1 MTKKMC
7 ETPEQELPRAELA
20 RRIGA
25 AWARSGCLAQE
36 RIEARLKRRF
46 DGQKKRGLSDSSFN
60 RYKDPTATALPDPA
74 VLIALAQIF
83 HVDEGET
90 KEWARL
96 LDLARAEE
104 RRRRAA
110 RGRRTSSPA
119 PSPLEPTQATPGHAA
134 PDPAGCLPVPVSP
147 VPGARMPSGSAAPTT
162 GVPVTRRG
170 RRYHGAAAVAAV
182 TAAALVASWAVS
194 DPSRPSS
201 PGHGAPSEGPVGPA
215 AVTATA
221 SPGPMTGDYRCGV
234 ERAVAWAAWSACTQ
248 VLDDGDTVR
257 FALQI
262 NNPGSRALTVR
273 ARLSWVRS
281 QGIRPCP
288 RPWGNGVR
296 LTVPAGQVAITPL
309 AACAQRADRPRAYQ
323 AMAWVIASSD
333 MSWGTR
339 ETSQSVHIQADAYRW
354 NDQLS

>member
-1 MTKKMC
+1 MTTNMC
-7 ETPEQELPRAELA
+7 ETPERGQTRAELA

-25 AWARSGCLAQE
+25 AWTRSGCLAQE

-83 HVDEGET
+83 HVDEAET
-90 KEWARL
+90 KEWTRL

-110 RGRRTSSPA
+110 RGRRASSPA
-119 PSPLEPTQATPGHAA
+119 PSAPVATQDAPG
-134 PDPAGCLPVPVSP
+134 PDASVPVEGPPAPVSP
-147 VPGARMPSGSAAPTT
+147 APDASTSSGPAAPATDAP
-162 GVPVTRRG
+162 VPRRG
-170 RRYHGAAAVAAV
+170 RRLHSAVAIAAI
-182 TAAALVASWAVS
+182 TAAALAAGWAVS
-194 DPSRPSS
+194 DPSEPSL
-201 PGHGAPSEGPVGPA
+201 PGHGAPLEGPVGPA
-215 AVTATA
+215 TVTATA
-221 SPGPMTGDYRCGV
+221 SLGPMTGDYRCGV
-234 ERAVAWAAWSACTQ
+234 VRAVAWADWSACTQ
-248 VLDDGDTVR
+248 VLDDGNTVR

-262 NNPGSRALTVR
+262 NNPGPRALTVR

-281 QGIRPCP
+281 RGIRPCP

-309 AACAQRADRPRAYQ
+309 AACAQHADRPRAYQ
-323 AMAWVIASSD
+323 AMAWVIESSD

-339 ETSQSVHIQADAYRW
+339 ETSQSVHIQADAYQW